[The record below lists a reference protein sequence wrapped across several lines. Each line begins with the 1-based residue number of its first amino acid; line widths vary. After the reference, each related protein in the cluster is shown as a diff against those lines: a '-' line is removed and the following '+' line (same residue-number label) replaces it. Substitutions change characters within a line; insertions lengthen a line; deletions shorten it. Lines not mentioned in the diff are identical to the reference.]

1 MFSFFPT
8 NNIFLVKNLTQA
20 DLLYNVLLGNFLWVN
35 MQQKIVSSQKVG
47 FNIIVDSFLTEK
59 EKEKYINVQM

>member
-1 MFSFFPT
+1 
-8 NNIFLVKNLTQA
+8 
-20 DLLYNVLLGNFLWVN
+20 
-35 MQQKIVSSQKVG
+35 MQQKIVSLQKVG